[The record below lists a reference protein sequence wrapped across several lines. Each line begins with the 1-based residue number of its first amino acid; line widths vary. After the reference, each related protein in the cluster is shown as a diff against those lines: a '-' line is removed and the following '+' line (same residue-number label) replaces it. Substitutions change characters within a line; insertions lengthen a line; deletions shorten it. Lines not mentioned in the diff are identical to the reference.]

1 MTVETIKADL
11 QKTPTRSW
19 FSSKARIWRKNP
31 SFFWGM
37 IIVTM
42 VVLVAIFSDR
52 LVPFDPIKQ
61 DWKNTLSAPNAQHWL
76 GTDNYGRDVFSRILA
91 STRLDLT
98 IGFLAVLFPLVI
110 GIIIG
115 TLAGYYGGLLDQI
128 LMRLVDII
136 VAFPFIV
143 LIILLIAA
151 IGTGLQNVVIAVTIG
166 SWVIYARIVR
176 SEVLVQKNLEYV
188 MSART
193 LGFSDFR
200 IMLRHILPNAVSTVI
215 IFAALDIAL
224 DILLIATLGF
234 LGLGVKPPTPEWGSI
249 ASEGLGFIAS
259 APWISFFPGIAII
272 ITGTGFALLADGL
285 ADVLRAG
292 GQEA

>member
-1 MTVETIKADL
+1 MTVETL
-11 QKTPTRSW
+11 QTQVSKES
-19 FSSKARIWRKNP
+19 FSSWLKSKKRIWRRNP

-37 IIVTM
+37 VILSIVIF
-42 VVLVAIFSDR
+42 VAIFSDQ
-52 LVPFDPIKQ
+52 LVPYNPIKQ
-61 DWKNTLSAPNAQHWL
+61 DWKATLQPPSAEHWL
-76 GTDNYGRDVFSRILA
+76 GTDNYGRDIFSRILA

-98 IGFLAVLFPLVI
+98 IGFLSVLFPLII
-110 GIIIG
+110 GIVIG
-115 TLAGYYGGLLDQI
+115 TLAGYYGGIMDQI

-143 LIILLIAA
+143 LIILLIAV

-166 SWVIYARIVR
+166 TWVIYARIVR
-176 SEVLVQKNLEYV
+176 SEILVQKNLEYV

-193 LGFSDFR
+193 LGFSDLR
-200 IMLRHILPNAVSTVI
+200 IMIRHILPNTVSTVI

-249 ASEGLGFIAS
+249 ASEGIGFIAR
-259 APWISFFPGIAII
+259 APWISFYPGIAII
-272 ITGTGFALLADGL
+272 FTATGFALLADGL

>member
-1 MTVETIKADL
+1 MTVVTL
-11 QKTPTRSW
+11 QNDENEKPTGSW
-19 FSSKARIWRKNP
+19 FTSKARIWRKNP
-31 SFFWGM
+31 SFFFG
-37 IIVTM
+37 
-42 VVLVAIFSDR
+42 VVILLLVILVAIFSDR
-52 LVPFDPIKQ
+52 LVPYDPVKQ
-61 DWKNTLSAPNAQHWL
+61 DWKNTLQPPSAQHWL

-98 IGFLAVLFPLVI
+98 VGFLAVLFPLII
-110 GIIIG
+110 GIIVG
-115 TLAGYYGGLLDQI
+115 TLAGYYGGVLDQI
-128 LMRLVDII
+128 LMRLVDITL
-136 VAFPFIV
+136 AFPFIILV
-143 LIILLIAA
+143 ILLIAV

-176 SEVLVQKNLEYV
+176 SEILVQKNSEYV

-193 LGFSDFR
+193 LGFSDLR
-200 IMLRHILPNAVSTVI
+200 IMVRHILPNTVSTVI

-249 ASEGLGFIAS
+249 ASEGIGFIGS
-259 APWISFFPGIAII
+259 AWWISFFPGIAII

-292 GQEA
+292 GQED

>member
-1 MTVETIKADL
+1 MTANTLSNVVHEKP
-11 QKTPTRSW
+11 KSNW
-19 FSSKARIWRKNP
+19 FTSKARIWRRNP
-31 SFFWGM
+31 SFFWGLV
-37 IIVTM
+37 IIAIVAFI
-42 VVLVAIFSDR
+42 AIFAEQM
-52 LVPFDPIKQ
+52 VPYNPVKQ
-61 DWKNTLSAPNAQHWL
+61 DWKNILQPPSSAHWL
-76 GTDNYGRDVFSRILA
+76 GTDNYGRDIFSRILA
-91 STRLDLT
+91 ATRLDLT
-98 IGFLAVLFPLVI
+98 IGFLAVLFPLLI
-110 GIIIG
+110 GIVVG

-143 LIILLIAA
+143 LVILLIAV

-176 SEVLVQKNLEYV
+176 SEILVQKNLEYV
-188 MSART
+188 ISART
-193 LGFSDFR
+193 LGFSDAR
-200 IMLRHILPNAVSTVI
+200 IMFRHILPNTVSTVV
-215 IFAALDIAL
+215 IFGALDIAL

-249 ASEGLGFIAS
+249 ASEGIGFIAK

-272 ITGTGFALLADGL
+272 FTGTGFALLADGL

>member
-1 MTVETIKADL
+1 MTVESLASEINEKPAAN
-11 QKTPTRSW
+11 W
-19 FSSKARIWRKNP
+19 FTSKARIWRKNP
-31 SFFWGM
+31 SLFWG
-37 IIVTM
+37 
-42 VVLVAIFSDR
+42 LVILGFVIFVALFSDQ
-52 LVPFDPIKQ
+52 LVPFDPVKQ
-61 DWKNTLSAPNAQHWL
+61 DWKNTLSPPSAEHFL
-76 GTDNYGRDVFSRILA
+76 GTDNYGRDVFSRIMA

-98 IGFLAVLFPLVI
+98 VGFLAVLFPLII
-110 GIIIG
+110 GIIVG

-128 LMRLVDII
+128 LMRLVDITL
-136 VAFPFIV
+136 AFPFIILV
-143 LIILLIAA
+143 ILLIAV
-151 IGTGLQNVVIAVTIG
+151 IGSGMQNVVIAVTIG

-176 SEVLVQKNLEYV
+176 SEILVQKNSEYV
-188 MSART
+188 MSAKT
-193 LGFSDFR
+193 LGFSDTR
-200 IMLRHILPNAVSTVI
+200 IMVRHILPNTVSTVI
-215 IFAALDIAL
+215 IFAAMDIAL

-249 ASEGLGFIAS
+249 ASEGIGYIGK